1 MQRDLIYDVGMNNG
15 DDTAYYLH
23 RGFRVVA
30 IEADPDLCAKAS
42 LRFAEPLKTGQLVIV
57 NAGIA
62 PKPGVMDFWICETNN
77 HWNSFDRKISSR
89 DGAPHH
95 RIPVP
100 CQTFDAIL
108 KPQGIPFY
116 LKIDIE
122 GHDYLCVEALKT
134 ASALPA
140 YLSVEL
146 GGLDYFLEKLTALGY
161 TEFKCISQFNY
172 LPLQLPAS
180 PEQTRFETGD
190 TSHIRRWGD
199 WVFPQGA
206 SGPFGEDTFGLWL
219 GANEIRRVHQYYLE
233 LRDKQASSPFW
244 YGKEYSFW
252 LDLHA
257 RRKGV
262 ATEVNGAGLA
272 IHQAFRQSQDCPDAR
287 INPVLVPTQPET
299 IAQNGRC

>member
-1 MQRDLIYDVGMNNG
+1 VL
-15 DDTAYYLH
+15 
-23 RGFRVVA
+23 FRS
-30 IEADPDLCAKAS
+30 S

-62 PKPGVMDFWICETNN
+62 SKPGVMDFWICEANN
-77 HWNSFDRKISSR
+77 HWNSFDRQISSR
-89 DGAPHH
+89 DGSPHH
-95 RIPVP
+95 RIQVP

-108 KPQGIPFY
+108 KQQGVPFY

-122 GHDYLCVEALKT
+122 GHDYLCVDALKT
-134 ASALPA
+134 LSSPPA

-146 GGLDYFLEKLTALGY
+146 GVLDQFLESLAALGY

-180 PEQTRFETGD
+180 PEQTKFEAGD
-190 TSHIRRWGD
+190 NSHIRRWRD

-219 GANEIRRVHQYYLE
+219 DAKELRRVHRYYQALQA
-233 LRDKQASSPFW
+233 KQASSPFW
-244 YGKEYSFW
+244 YGKDYSFW

-257 RRKGV
+257 RRNGGE
-262 ATEVNGAGLA
+262 TGQNGAGAA
-272 IHQAFRQSQDCPDAR
+272 IQQPFRQPQEYPGVRND
-287 INPVLVPTQPET
+287 PVLVPV
-299 IAQNGRC
+299 